1 MVIKELA
8 IANKVVYYK
17 GWFPAI
23 PVIFVPLD
31 LLTRPY
37 TILVL
42 SKRFIK
48 TKFFKVVVK

>member
-17 GWFPAI
+17 DWF

-48 TKFFKVVVK
+48 TNFFKVVVK

>member
-8 IANKVVYYK
+8 LANKVVYK
-17 GWFPAI
+17 DWF

-37 TILVL
+37 TILVSTL
-42 SKRFIK
+42 QRGIK
-48 TKFFKVVVK
+48 QEIYKDKIF